1 MPGRRGGRPAIRCS
15 DPARAARVR
24 LGETIED
31 LRPSHPPATAAREV
45 LPPMIT
51 IGTPLLWS
59 LFAAFVVVALAI
71 DFLAMRQQGAHAVS
85 MKEAG
90 IWSLIWVAVS
100 FAFVGWL
107 WWFLGGASGDAARAE
122 LADAKALEFVTGYL
136 VEKALAVDNIFVFL
150 MLFTYFAVPAEFQK
164 RVLMI
169 GILGALVL
177 RAVMILIGAWL
188 ISQFHWI
195 LYVFGA
201 FLVFTGVKMWWAA
214 GQEPD
219 LSDNPALRWINRRMK
234 VAPDYDGERFFTVRD
249 GVRMATPLLVVILL
263 IGIVDLVFAV
273 DSIPAIFAITT
284 DPFIVL
290 TSNVFAILGLRAMY
304 FLLAGMHERFHL
316 LSYGLAIV
324 LVFIGTKML
333 LIDLYKIPI
342 AWSLGFTVTVL
353 ALTMLLSLR
362 IPARPG
368 ATGSAYPF
376 GAKKRDRSKADA

>member
-1 MPGRRGGRPAIRCS
+1 
-15 DPARAARVR
+15 
-24 LGETIED
+24 
-31 LRPSHPPATAAREV
+31 
-45 LPPMIT
+45 MIS

-59 LFAAFVVVALAI
+59 LFAIFVVIALAI
-71 DFLAMRQQGAHAVS
+71 DFFAMNRQGAHAVS
-85 MKEAG
+85 MREAG
-90 IWSLIWVAVS
+90 VWSLIWVAVS
-100 FAFVGWL
+100 FVFVGWL
-107 WWFLGGASGDAARAE
+107 WWYLGGTSADEAASA

-150 MLFTYFAVPAEFQK
+150 MLFTYFAVPPEFQK

-188 ISQFHWI
+188 ISQFHWVM
-195 LYVFGA
+195 YVFGA
-201 FLVFTGVKMWWAA
+201 FLVFTGIKMWWAA

-219 LSDNPALRWINRRMK
+219 LDSNPALRWINRHMK
-234 VAPDYDGERFFTVRD
+234 ISPRYDGERFFTMEN
-249 GVRMATPLLVVILL
+249 GVRMATPLFVVIML
-263 IGIVDLVFAV
+263 IGIVDVVFAV

-316 LSYGLAIV
+316 LSYGLAVV

-333 LIDLYKIPI
+333 LIDVYKIPI
-342 AWSLGFTVTVL
+342 VWSLGFTVTVL
-353 ALTMLLSLR
+353 AVTMLLSLR

-368 ATGSAYPF
+368 EAGSAFPF
-376 GAKKRDRSKADA
+376 RAKKREPQSSQPSN